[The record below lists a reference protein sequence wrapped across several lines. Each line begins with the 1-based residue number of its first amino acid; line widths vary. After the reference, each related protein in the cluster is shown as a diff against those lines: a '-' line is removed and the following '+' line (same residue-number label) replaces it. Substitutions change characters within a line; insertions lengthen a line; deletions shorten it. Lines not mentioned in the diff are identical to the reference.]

1 MSNRWPAWLPGART
15 EETVTSD
22 DLNVQGQPAGS
33 GTPGPAQASSS
44 IDVRLDVNVD
54 ETAARAPAAQQA
66 PASRPAVPGM
76 FDDDKRPDPNVQT
89 VHSVFLALD
98 KAVRARRLYEPNN
111 PAYRGFLNTM
121 KEALG
126 RAWSV
131 MNMISVSVEE
141 RGFVWEGN
149 FFSIGEGRESLPFQ
163 FYKDGIRQLT
173 FLPTFEEELERFLD
187 VVYRARALEQ
197 NPNDD
202 LVTILWEKEFTAFQY
217 SFVDSLAEGI
227 DLPTAIPLRE
237 VDGLDNLTL
246 VADERGEGED
256 SKDRPFAMMEGKL
269 SVAASITRD
278 DFEETLYFLEPA
290 EFDILRAEV
299 EKEWRRDL
307 KADVLNALFDRL
319 DDATPARQDE
329 IIRIMRLLLPAFL
342 SRGDLRSASTVLVEL
357 TEQQETRTLA
367 AEQLAAINELFDEL
381 SRPAVLSQLLRSLQE
396 GAIDP
401 TSADLGI
408 FLRHLGGEAL
418 PQLLKATET
427 ATVAALQE
435 RLRGAGEALGRAHP
449 QKLIELLRSD
459 DEAICK
465 GAARLCG
472 ANALAT
478 AVPSIATL
486 LTKPSAAVRKAAVD
500 ALIQIK
506 SGAALESLQAGLD
519 DDDRDVRVAA
529 ARGFATLRYQP
540 ARARLEAA
548 LQGPRVRDADLTE
561 KIAFFEAFGAVATG
575 ESVAMLDRLLNG
587 KNILRQ
593 KQSPELRA
601 CAAMALGRVG
611 SPASRAALE
620 KATDETNPMVRNA
633 VTKALRREVSA

>member
-1 MSNRWPAWLPGART
+1 VA
-15 EETVTSD
+15 SD
-22 DLNVQGQPAGS
+22 DLKLQGEPAGS
-33 GTPGPAQASSS
+33 GAPESAQESSPL
-44 IDVRLDVNVD
+44 DVRLEVKVE
-54 ETAARAPAAQQA
+54 ETAARAPAAQSA

-76 FDDDKRPDPNVQT
+76 FEDDKRNNSDVQI
-89 VHSVFLALD
+89 VHNVFLALD

-111 PAYRGFLNTM
+111 PVYRGFLNTM
-121 KEALG
+121 KEALV
-126 RAWSV
+126 RSWNV
-131 MNMISVSVEE
+131 MSLISVSVEE
-141 RGFVWEGN
+141 KGFVWEDN

-173 FLPTFEEELERFLD
+173 FLPTFEEEVERFLD

-202 LVTILWEKEFTAFQY
+202 MVTILWEKEFTAFQY
-217 SFVDSLAEGI
+217 SFVDALAEGI
-227 DLPTAIPLRE
+227 DLPTAVPLRE
-237 VDGLDNLTL
+237 SDSIDNLTL
-246 VADERGEGED
+246 VADTRGEGED
-256 SKDRPFAMMEGKL
+256 TKDRPFAMMEGKL
-269 SVAASITRD
+269 TVAASITHG
-278 DFEETLYFLEPA
+278 DFEETLYFLEPG
-290 EFDILRAEV
+290 ELDILRAEV

-319 DDATPARQDE
+319 DDATPSRQDE
-329 IIRIMRLLLPAFL
+329 IIRILQLLLPAFL

-357 TEQQETRTLA
+357 SEQQQAGGLA
-367 AEQLAAINELFDEL
+367 AEQLAAIRVLFEEL

-408 FLRHLGGEAL
+408 FLSHLGSEAL
-418 PQLLKATET
+418 ASLIRATET
-427 ATVAALQE
+427 TSVAALQE
-435 RLRGAGEALGRAHP
+435 RLRTAVEQLGRAHP

-459 DEAICK
+459 DEAICV

-472 ANALAT
+472 ASALPT
-478 AVPSIATL
+478 AVPAIAAL
-486 LTKPSAAVRKAAVD
+486 LTKPSAAVRKAATD

-506 SGAALESLQAGLD
+506 SGAALDALQAALED
-519 DDDRDVRVAA
+519 PDRDVRVAA
-529 ARGFATLRYQP
+529 ARGFAALRYQP

-548 LQGPRVRDADLTE
+548 LQDLNDADLTE

-575 ESVAMLDRLLNG
+575 ESVAMLDKMLNG

-593 KQSPELRA
+593 KQSPEIRA
-601 CAAMALGRVG
+601 CAAMALGKVG